1 MACYQNVVKT
11 QAPKTK
17 IKTKT
22 STLSLETSRDQDS
35 IKSQEPHHW
44 ILSAVVGPV
53 YIELNPKCELSCSY
67 DFRDKQ
73 GVLKLMVGALAP
85 MYHIPDNVISA
96 TVDLLY
102 INLQPE
108 YELPSSTRFGQF
120 PKFGKTSW
128 GHCIPRSP

>member
-53 YIELNPKCELSCSY
+53 YIELNPKCELSCSN

-73 GVLKLMVGALAP
+73 EVLKLMVGALAP
-85 MYHIPDNVISA
+85 YVPYLFKM
-96 TVDLLY
+96 
-102 INLQPE
+102 
-108 YELPSSTRFGQF
+108 
-120 PKFGKTSW
+120 KFVHKVHQVNDKKG
-128 GHCIPRSP
+128 